1 MQLLNKSNISINEK
15 KDGGW
20 PMKPGTVIGRTLHHT
35 ESPSDIGIGQQKK
48 IICHQTKIFLK
59 MTITNY
65 SFKFFIFHFFCTE
78 LCSILV

>member
-35 ESPSDIGIGQQKK
+35 VKPFRYRDRATEKNYLPPDEN
-48 IICHQTKIFLK
+48 IF
-59 MTITNY
+59 INDNY
-65 SFKFFIFHFFCTE
+65 KLFFQFFYYS
-78 LCSILV
+78 LFLH